1 MSEQT
6 FIDQSEEI
14 IQLVT
19 FNLGNEEFGIDIL
32 NVNEIL
38 KMMEVT
44 ELPNTTYGVEGIVN
58 VRGKVIP
65 VIDTRVKLNIVK
77 SDHNNNTRII
87 VVEIGEKTVG
97 FIVDQVK
104 EVLRISKNTLDNP
117 PDLVVSG
124 VDSDYIT
131 AIGKLEKRLIIIL
144 DLKKLVNE
152 NELEAI

>member
-6 FIDQSEEI
+6 FIDQSQEI

-38 KMMEVT
+38 KMIEITEV
-44 ELPNTTYGVEGIVN
+44 PNASYGVEGIVN

-65 VIDTRVKLNIVK
+65 VIDTRLKLNIAK
-77 SDHNNNTRII
+77 EDYNNETRII
-87 VVEIGEKTVG
+87 VVEIGKKTVG
-97 FIVDQVK
+97 FIVDKVK
-104 EVLRISKNTLDNP
+104 EVLRISKNILDNP
-117 PDLVVSG
+117 PDLAVSG
-124 VDSDYIT
+124 IESDYIT

-144 DLKKLVNE
+144 DLKRLVNE
-152 NELEAI
+152 NDFETV